1 MDKDRIHDII
11 NQNMLGGLNNIGN
24 TCCFNT
30 ALQCLYNITRLNK
43 YLTINETINNE
54 LNIKAEEYNFT
65 LAYRETLTYLLSQQ
79 CYRPGKLLHN
89 INKLCNNKKIHL
101 NIGNQEDSHEILI
114 YFLDWLHESLKYN
127 ISISIEGQL
136 KNKVDKLKYESYKQ
150 FEKECK
156 NNYSVITELFTGQF
170 LYKVF
175 SDDTKEEISYNFE
188 QFNSLQLE
196 ITDYTN
202 TIEDCFKS
210 HMITKFSGENKYFY
224 EKNNTKIDATRVCYL
239 WNLPNYL
246 IISFKRFNYDGSKNT
261 KDIIFPFDNFNLY
274 NFISGYNSTEGVYD
288 LISIGLHRGSLN
300 FGHYYA
306 ITRKT
311 KNILLLYNDETRKKI
326 DDIENDIKSKL
337 SDVYFLIYKKKDG
350 IEFEDDRIVYDYI
363 NKHNN
368 DKQEELKKINKMNSN
383 NSDDYSNNRS
393 NNSDEENSNEYE
405 YEYEYSNDN
414 ECSNNF
420 DKLSINSSD
429 EDTTEMFNIP
439 IPPDIEDTTIYTE
452 YSNFSVEDYDNMSDN
467 ERFKTIANEVGLV
480 VNNNKDKYIENIENN
495 KRKVMNELLSQQ

>member
-1 MDKDRIHDII
+1 MDKDRIHNII

-30 ALQCLYNITRLNK
+30 ALQCLYNVTRLNK
-43 YLTINETINNE
+43 YLTINKTINNE
-54 LNIKAEEYNFT
+54 LNVKSDEYDFT

-79 CYRPGKLLHN
+79 CYRPNNLLRN
-89 INKLCNNKKIHL
+89 INRLCNQKKIHL

-127 ISISIEGQL
+127 ISISIEGEL
-136 KNKVDKLKYESYKQ
+136 KNDVDKLKYESYKQ
-150 FEKECK
+150 LEKECK
-156 NNYSVITELFTGQF
+156 NNYSIIKELFTGQF

-175 SDDTKEEISYNFE
+175 SDDTKKEISYNFE

-196 ITDYTN
+196 ITDHTN

-239 WNLPNYL
+239 WNLPQYL
-246 IISFKRFNYDGSKNT
+246 ILSFKRFNYDGTKNR
-261 KDIIFPFDNFNLY
+261 KGIKFPIDNFNLY
-274 NFISGYNSTEGVYD
+274 NYISGYNSTKGIYD

-311 KNILLLYNDETRKKI
+311 KNIWLLYNDETRNKI
-326 DDIENDIKSKL
+326 DNIEDEVKSKL
-337 SDVYFLIYKKKDG
+337 SDVYFLIYKKNDG
-350 IEFEDDRIVYDYI
+350 TEFEDDQIVYDYI
-363 NKHNN
+363 NKHN
-368 DKQEELKKINKMNSN
+368 KKRQEEIERIKRINNEKNDSENEMNNSN
-383 NSDDYSNNRS
+383 
-393 NNSDEENSNEYE
+393 EENSIE
-405 YEYEYSNDN
+405 EYSNED

-420 DKLSINSSD
+420 DKLNVNSSD
-429 EDTTEMFNIP
+429 DECVMFDIPDPEDIDN
-439 IPPDIEDTTIYTE
+439 TTIYTE
-452 YSNFSVEDYDNMSDN
+452 YSKFSPEDYEDNNISDE
-467 ERFKTIANEVGLV
+467 ERFNNIAKEVGLHT
-480 VNNNKDKYIENIENN
+480 NDSDEETKTII
-495 KRKVMNELLSQQ
+495 NESLSQEY